1 MAKEFDLIADFRED
15 QGKGASR
22 RLRREGKVPAI
33 IYGAGRPPRSITFEH
48 NKVVQQLE
56 NESFYSSI
64 LNVKVGEKRQA
75 AILKDVQRH
84 PAKRLIMHIDLQRV
98 VEDQAIKMNVPI
110 HYLGEQDAVGVR
122 ESGGTVTK
130 RVNDVEVT
138 CLPKDLPE
146 YLELDISHLGLDEM
160 MYLTDIKV
168 PEGVEIVG
176 LAQAEEEQAQ
186 PIVSIH
192 VIHEEII
199 EEEVPEEE
207 LEAVEGEEGE
217 EDEAPEGEAADED
230 DSEPETPKE

>member
-1 MAKEFDLIADFRED
+1 MAKDFDLIADFRED

-33 IYGAGRPPRSITFEH
+33 IYGAGRPARSITFDH

-64 LNVKVGEKRQA
+64 LNVKIGEKSQA

-84 PAKRLIMHIDLQRV
+84 PAKRQVMHIDLQRI

-110 HYLGEQDAVGVR
+110 HYLGEEDAVGVR
-122 ESGGTVTK
+122 DGGGTVTK
-130 RVNDVEVT
+130 MVNDVEVT

-146 YLELDISHLGLDEM
+146 YLELDISALELDEM
-160 MYLTDIKV
+160 MYLTDIKL

-176 LAQAEEEQAQ
+176 LAQAAEEQAQ

-192 VIHEEII
+192 FIHEEII

-207 LEAVEGEEGE
+207 LEAVEGEEVEEGE
-217 EDEAPEGEAADED
+217 VPEGEAAAGD
-230 DSEPETPKE
+230 DSEAETPDE

>member
-1 MAKEFDLIADFRED
+1 MAQLFDLIAEFRD
-15 QGKGASR
+15 GKGRGASR
-22 RLRREGKVPAI
+22 RLRRTGKVPAI
-33 IYGAGRPPRSITFEH
+33 IYVGGKDPVSITFKHDELMH
-48 NKVVQQLE
+48 KMD

-64 LNVKVGEKRQA
+64 LNVKVGEKSQA

-84 PAKRLIMHIDLQRV
+84 PAKRLIMHIDLQRI

-110 HYLGEQDAVGVR
+110 HYLGEEDAVGVR
-122 ESGGTVTK
+122 DGGGTVTK
-130 RVNDVEVT
+130 MVNDVEVT

-160 MYLTDIKV
+160 MYITDVKL

-192 VIHEEII
+192 FIHEEII

-217 EDEAPEGEAADED
+217 EGEAPEGEAAAED
-230 DSEPETPKE
+230 DSEAETPDD

>member
-33 IYGAGRPPRSITFEH
+33 IYGAGHPPRSITFEH

-64 LNVKVGEKRQA
+64 LNVKVGEKSQA

-84 PAKRLIMHIDLQRV
+84 PAKRLIMHIDLQRI

-122 ESGGTVTK
+122 DGGGTVTK

-176 LAQAEEEQAQ
+176 LAQAEDEQAQ

-192 VIHEEII
+192 FIHEEII

-217 EDEAPEGEAADED
+217 EGEAPEGEAAAED

>member
-33 IYGAGRPPRSITFEH
+33 IYGAGHPPRSITFEH

-64 LNVKVGEKRQA
+64 LNVKVGEKSQA

-84 PAKRLIMHIDLQRV
+84 PAKRLIMHIDLQRI

-110 HYLGEQDAVGVR
+110 HYLGEEDAVGVR
-122 ESGGTVTK
+122 DGGGTVTK
-130 RVNDVEVT
+130 MVNDVEVT

-146 YLELDISHLGLDEM
+146 YLELDISLLGLDEM
-160 MYLTDIKV
+160 MYLTDIIV

-192 VIHEEII
+192 FIHEEII

-217 EDEAPEGEAADED
+217 EGEAPEGEAAADD
-230 DSEPETPKE
+230 DSEPETPSE

>member
-1 MAKEFDLIADFRED
+1 MAKDFDLIADFRED

-33 IYGAGRPPRSITFEH
+33 IYGAGRPARSITFDH

-64 LNVKVGEKRQA
+64 LNVKVGEKSQA

-84 PAKRLIMHIDLQRV
+84 PAKRQIMHIDLQRI

-110 HYLGEQDAVGVR
+110 HYLGEEDAVGVR
-122 ESGGTVTK
+122 DGGGTVTK
-130 RVNDVEVT
+130 MVNDVEVT

-146 YLELDISHLGLDEM
+146 YLELDITALELDEM
-160 MYLTDIKV
+160 MYLTDIKL

-176 LAQAEEEQAQ
+176 LAQAAEEQAQ

-192 VIHEEII
+192 FIHEEII

-207 LEAVEGEEGE
+207 LEALEGEEGE
-217 EDEAPEGEAADED
+217 EGEVPEGEAAAED
-230 DSEPETPKE
+230 DSEAETPDD

>member
-1 MAKEFDLIADFRED
+1 MAKDFDLIADYRED

-22 RLRREGKVPAI
+22 RLRHEGKVPAI
-33 IYGAGRPPRSITFEH
+33 IYGAGRPPRSITFDH

-64 LNVKVGEKRQA
+64 LNVKVGEKSQA

-84 PAKRLIMHIDLQRV
+84 PSKRMIMHIDLQRI

-110 HYLGEQDAVGVR
+110 HYLGEEDAVGVR
-122 ESGGTVTK
+122 DGGGTVTK
-130 RVNDVEVT
+130 MVNDVEIT

-146 YLELDISHLGLDEM
+146 FLELDISHLGLDEM
-160 MYLTDIKV
+160 MYLTDIKL
-168 PEGVEIVG
+168 PEGVDIVG
-176 LAQAEEEQAQ
+176 LAQAEDEQAQ

-192 VIHEEII
+192 FIHEEII

-207 LEAVEGEEGE
+207 LEAVEGEEREEGE
-217 EDEAPEGEAADED
+217 VPEDEAAAED
-230 DSEPETPKE
+230 DSEPDTPNE

>member
-15 QGKGASR
+15 RGKGASR
-22 RLRREGKVPAI
+22 RLRRDGKVPAI
-33 IYGAGRPPRSITFEH
+33 IYGAGRPPRSITFDH

-64 LNVKVGEKRQA
+64 LNVKVGEESQA

-84 PAKRLIMHIDLQRV
+84 PAKRLIMHIDLQRI

-110 HYLGEQDAVGVR
+110 HYLGEEDAVGVR
-122 ESGGTVTK
+122 DGGGTVTK
-130 RVNDVEVT
+130 MVNDVEVT

-146 YLELDISHLGLDEM
+146 YLELDISYLGLDEM

-176 LAQAEEEQAQ
+176 LAQAEDEQAQ

-192 VIHEEII
+192 FIHEEII

-217 EDEAPEGEAADED
+217 EGEAPEGEAAAED

>member
-1 MAKEFDLIADFRED
+1 MAKEFDLIADFREE

-22 RLRREGKVPAI
+22 RLRHTGKVPAI
-33 IYGAGRPPRSITFEH
+33 IYGAGRPARSITFDH
-48 NKVVQQLE
+48 NEVIQQLE

-64 LNVKVGEKRQA
+64 LNVKVGDKSQA

-84 PAKRLIMHIDLQRV
+84 PAKRLIMHIDLQRI

-110 HYLGEQDAVGVR
+110 HYLGEEEAVGVR
-122 ESGGTVTK
+122 EDGGTVTK
-130 RVNDVEVT
+130 MVNDVEIT

-160 MYLTDIKV
+160 MYITDIKM

-192 VIHEEII
+192 FIHEEII

-217 EDEAPEGEAADED
+217 EGEAPEGEAAAGD
-230 DSEPETPKE
+230 DSEAEKPDE

>member
-1 MAKEFDLIADFRED
+1 MAKEFDLIAEFRED

-22 RLRREGKVPAI
+22 RLRREGKVPAL
-33 IYGAGRPPRSITFEH
+33 IYGAGRPARSITFDH

-64 LNVKVGEKRQA
+64 LNVKIGEKSQA

-84 PAKRLIMHIDLQRV
+84 PAKRQVMHVDLQRI

-110 HYLGEQDAVGVR
+110 HYLGEEDAVGVR
-122 ESGGTVTK
+122 DGGGTVTK
-130 RVNDVEVT
+130 MVNDVEVT

-146 YLELDISHLGLDEM
+146 YLELDITALELDEM
-160 MYLTDIKV
+160 MYLTDIKL

-176 LAQAEEEQAQ
+176 LAQAAEEQAQ

-192 VIHEEII
+192 FIHEEII

-207 LEAVEGEEGE
+207 LEPVEGEELE
-217 EDEAPEGEAADED
+217 EGEAPEGEAAAGD
-230 DSEPETPKE
+230 DSEAETPDE

>member
-64 LNVKVGEKRQA
+64 LNVKVGEKSQA

>member
-1 MAKEFDLIADFRED
+1 MAKDFDLIADFRED

-22 RLRREGKVPAI
+22 RLRREGKIPAI
-33 IYGAGRPPRSITFEH
+33 IYGAGHPARSITFDH

-64 LNVKVGEKRQA
+64 LNVKIGEKSQA

-84 PAKRLIMHIDLQRV
+84 PAKRQIMHIDLQRI

-110 HYLGEQDAVGVR
+110 HYLGEEDAVGVR
-122 ESGGTVTK
+122 DGGGTVTK
-130 RVNDVEVT
+130 MVNDVEVT

-146 YLELDISHLGLDEM
+146 YLELDITALELDEM
-160 MYLTDIKV
+160 MYLTDIKL

-176 LAQAEEEQAQ
+176 LAQAAEEQAQ

-192 VIHEEII
+192 FIHEEII

-207 LEAVEGEEGE
+207 LEALEGEEGE
-217 EDEAPEGEAADED
+217 EGEVPEGEAAAED
-230 DSEPETPKE
+230 DSESETPDD